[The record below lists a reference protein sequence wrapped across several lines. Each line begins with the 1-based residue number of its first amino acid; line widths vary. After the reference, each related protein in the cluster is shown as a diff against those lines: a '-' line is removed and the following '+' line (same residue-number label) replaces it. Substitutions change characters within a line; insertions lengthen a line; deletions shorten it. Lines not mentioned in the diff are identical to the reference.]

1 MKHACMASLIVSL
14 LVIFT
19 DAQTFQYSR
28 GWTNGKRSSGEPS
41 ATNHVLV
48 PHFNAA
54 LEKPNDNRLLIQ
66 RMLKSPC
73 DVRIANAMANRNKD
87 LRQQLAD
94 ESDTMTILYDPSGL
108 DNDSSED
115 LRLKRD
121 IRRTISHS
129 PGKGF

>member
-54 LEKPNDNRLLIQ
+54 LEKPNDKLLIQ